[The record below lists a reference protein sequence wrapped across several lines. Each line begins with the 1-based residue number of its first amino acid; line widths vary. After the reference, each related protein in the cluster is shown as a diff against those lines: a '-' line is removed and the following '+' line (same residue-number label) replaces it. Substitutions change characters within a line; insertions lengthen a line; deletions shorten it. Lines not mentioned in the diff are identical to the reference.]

1 MKNKNQQLKK
11 IINSNINDNQNY
23 LTPIPMNPK
32 KSIIKNNYDKREL
45 NNAQKNAVF
54 LRRVEYSKNMRKNY
68 NKIIIEQEILENII
82 LIQKW
87 WKTLYLIIMIQKN
100 IRGFLSR
107 SKLIDNLE
115 KQESFINMLLY
126 IHTLHKKIIFK
137 RFYIKMIIND
147 KRIKVINL
155 INKINNLLIYRFYI
169 KRWKKIIIY
178 SNYIKH
184 WKFTIDKFNILKD
197 IINEKK
203 KEIIK
208 IDNINFKKLE
218 TKFKNNSNILEKKDM
233 NKNDKKKK
241 NDEIEHEKNT
251 PRTKRT
257 LVLCFKKKH
266 QVLNNTVDNLEQEI
280 FSEENNFINENYEM
294 MVFRNK
300 KNSVKNLIS
309 NSLKKKL
316 ENEKPI
322 IKKDKNDITSS
333 IIYDSRNN
341 YDEDKYCKTEIVLK
355 RKNRIKKQINENDKF
370 NNDNNKNNI
379 SNRMIEDKNKKNN
392 KKINNKENVNIK
404 NTNNK
409 NYSIISPNKKI
420 NKIVKSLSNKRQN
433 EEINTKDKEENK
445 IKEFLINF
453 EKKKHNKRDY
463 NELNKTLENKN
474 EEKKKISS
482 QRNLSIDLNKEKI
495 NNDNKLNEN
504 KENKREKSSLPTLVK
519 KNNIFQT
526 TIQFQKPTQNIL
538 ELKEKDK
545 INNLG
550 KDNKELNLHEEIDYV
565 SKFKPPNK
573 IKEILIENLKLNK
586 EILKEKEEQN
596 LIELNNNFK
605 QNQIMN
611 SNNNLFNEKL
621 IKLTQNPNN
630 EVLGYPIPIDY
641 QTINYF
647 PTNNYIENNN
657 QIMNNQN
664 FIHKKNFSSTHLFLY
679 KPPQL
684 GMTFPKKIISNNC
697 NETLSFSN
705 NNINNNQNKILLN
718 CNSNNVLNLSSN
730 NINLNYNNNKIYM
743 KRINICPPK
752 NLNKTYIQHQ

>member
-1 MKNKNQQLKK
+1 MKNKNHQLKK
-11 IINSNINDNQNY
+11 IINSNINENHNY

-32 KSIIKNNYDKREL
+32 KSIIKNNHDKREL
-45 NNAQKNAVF
+45 NNAQKTAVF

-68 NKIIIEQEILENII
+68 NKIIIDQEILENII

-126 IHTLHKKIIFK
+126 IHTLHKKIMFK

-147 KRIKVINL
+147 KRIKFVNL
-155 INKINNLLIYRFYI
+155 INKIYSLLKFRFYI
-169 KRWKKIIIY
+169 KRWKKIIMY

-184 WKFTIDKFNILKD
+184 WKFTIDKFNILNN
-197 IINEKK
+197 IIKEKK
-203 KEIIK
+203 KEIKK
-208 IDNINFKKLE
+208 IDNVKYKQLE
-218 TKFKNNSNILEKKDM
+218 TKFKNNSIILEKKDM
-233 NKNDKKKK
+233 NR
-241 NDEIEHEKNT
+241 NDEKRNIDELEYEKDT

-266 QVLNNTVDNLEQEI
+266 QVLNNTVDNLEKDI
-280 FSEENNFINENYEM
+280 LSEENNFINENYEM
-294 MVFRNK
+294 MLFRNK
-300 KNSVKNLIS
+300 KNSVKNLIP
-309 NSLKKKL
+309 NSLKQKL
-316 ENEKPI
+316 ENEKSNM
-322 IKKDKNDITSS
+322 KKNKNDITSS
-333 IIYDSRNN
+333 KIYETRNN
-341 YDEDKYCKTEIVLK
+341 CDDDKFCKTEVVLK
-355 RKNRIKKQINENDKF
+355 RKNRIKKELNENDKC
-370 NNDNNKNNI
+370 NNDNKNNI
-379 SNRMIEDKNKKNN
+379 NNRRIEDKNKKYN
-392 KKINNKENVNIK
+392 KKINNKENGNIK
-404 NTNNK
+404 NKHDKNN
-409 NYSIISPNKKI
+409 SIISPNKKVK
-420 NKIVKSLSNKRQN
+420 KIVKSLSNKRQN
-433 EEINTKDKEENK
+433 EEISTKDKEENT

-453 EKKKHNKRDY
+453 EKKKHNKRDN

-474 EEKKKISS
+474 EAEKKRFP
-482 QRNLSIDLNKEKI
+482 QRNLSIDLNKERS

-504 KENKREKSSLPTLVK
+504 KEKKREKSSLPTLVK

-545 INNLG
+545 IKNLE
-550 KDNKELNLHEEIDYV
+550 KDNIELNLNEEIDYV

-573 IKEILIENLKLNK
+573 IKEIVIENLNLNK

-596 LIELNNNFK
+596 LLQLNNNL
-605 QNQIMN
+605 NQTQIIN

-621 IKLTQNPNN
+621 IKFTQNPNN

-641 QTINYF
+641 QTLNYF
-647 PTNNYIENNN
+647 PKNNNIENNN

-664 FIHKKNFSSTHLFLY
+664 FVQKKNLSSTNLFQY
-679 KPPQL
+679 KPHHL
-684 GMTFPKKIISNNC
+684 GMTFSKKIISNNN
-697 NETLSFSN
+697 NENLSFSN

-718 CNSNNVLNLSSN
+718 CNSNEVLNLSTN
-730 NINLNYNNNKIYM
+730 NINLNYNNKIYM